1 MHCLRIFM
9 QICPAGGGWR
19 KNNMIDDYIKNAK
32 KNLRRKIEISIPM
45 SILLLLDASF
55 TSILI
60 RWKKP
65 ILL

>member
-19 KNNMIDDYIKNAK
+19 KSNMTDDYIKNAK